1 MFKNRPSI
9 IFRPKIGAQNQCAD
23 GVLSQAR
30 SMLIIAV
37 VLMFSTSVQAQVKM
51 EFPKPDAIQRD
62 PLPATQK
69 TVRQGE
75 KDDFS
80 DRLPERPNDTLDQ
93 EPFYYILKGDSL
105 VREYI
110 DLNEV
115 VLLKRLSFKDMAER
129 RKYIILRRRTLKV
142 YPYAKLAAERL
153 AIMDDRLVDIKRKS
167 KRKKYI
173 RQVQK
178 YIEGEFYETLRKFTR
193 AEGRILVKLIHRQTG
208 WSTFDLIREYRSGW
222 RAFWYN
228 QTAHWFDIELK
239 STYAPYEVKEDYYI
253 EDILQRAFRDNLLER
268 QNPHEPIDILALES
282 FWATNKK

>member
-1 MFKNRPSI
+1 MKGFNLQY
-9 IFRPKIGAQNQCAD
+9 FLHFFW
-23 GVLSQAR
+23 VLAVFSQG
-30 SMLIIAV
+30 IIAQENPV
-37 VLMFSTSVQAQVKM
+37 KKDST
-51 EFPKPDAIQRD
+51 
-62 PLPATQK
+62 
-69 TVRQGE
+69 
-75 KDDFS
+75 DFVY
-80 DRLPERPNDTLDQ
+80 LIE
-93 EPFYYILKGDSL
+93 GDSVPRTTIELREVL
-105 VREYI
+105 VLPKLRF
-110 DLNEV
+110 DNNE
-115 VLLKRLSFKDMAER
+115 DR
-129 RKYIILRRRTLKV
+129 RNYIILRRRTLKV

-239 STYAPYEVKEDYYI
+239 STYAPFEVKEDYYI

-282 FWATNKK
+282 FWSTNKK

>member
-1 MFKNRPSI
+1 MTHALAILSSH
-9 IFRPKIGAQNQCAD
+9 GA
-23 GVLSQAR
+23 
-30 SMLIIAV
+30 M
-37 VLMFSTSVQAQVKM
+37 AQVRM
-51 EFPKPDAIQRD
+51 EFPNPQQNTDSIPVIEQHEIQRV
-62 PLPATQK
+62 Q
-69 TVRQGE
+69 V
-75 KDDFS
+75 
-80 DRLPERPNDTLDQ
+80 PERSNDTLDQ
-93 EPFYYILKGDSL
+93 EPFYYILQGDSL
-105 VREYI
+105 MREHI

-153 AIMDDRLVDIKRKS
+153 AVVDERLKQIKRKS
-167 KRKKYI
+167 KQKKYI

-208 WSTFDLIREYRSGW
+208 QSTFDLIKDYRSGW

-239 STYAPYEVKEDYYI
+239 SEYLPFENKEDYYI
-253 EDILQRAFRDNLLER
+253 EDILQRGFRDGLIER
-268 QNPHEPIDILALES
+268 QKPFEPIDILALES